1 MILPE
6 VKIKNILYATDLSD
20 SARYAFAHAVSLAEH
35 YGAKITILHV
45 IPETHDSLE
54 KSLLGYVSKESW
66 DEIKV
71 RNLQEAR
78 HSLIGKKRD
87 NVMIHEVLEQFS
99 NDVRRESNADF
110 EFADEIVIDRGNPV
124 KQILK
129 QAEQRDCDIIV
140 MGSHG
145 QSTLAGVVMGSITKR
160 VLRRSE
166 KPVLVV
172 RLPETD

>member
-6 VKIKNILYATDLSD
+6 VKITNILYATDLSD

-54 KSLLGYVSKESW
+54 KSLLSYVSEESW
-66 DEIKV
+66 ESIKDK
-71 RNLQEAR
+71 NLQEAR

-87 NVMIHEVLEQFS
+87 NVLIHEVLTQFS
-99 NDVRRESNADF
+99 NDVRRESLSET
-110 EFADEIVIDRGNPV
+110 EFSDEIVIDRGNPV
-124 KQILK
+124 KQILQ
-129 QAEQRDCDIIV
+129 QAELRNCDIIV

-145 QSTLAGVVMGSITKR
+145 QSTLADVMMGSITKR
-160 VLRRSE
+160 VLRRSQ

-172 RLPETD
+172 RLPEGD